1 VHVADLDA
9 RGAEAAAAEIG
20 GWAHV
25 GDLTDPAVIDAL
37 PDELDVLVN
46 NAEFQPE
53 QFARIQALM
62 VTAPFLLIRR
72 SLPAM
77 YARGWGRIVNVSSVH
92 GLRASAYKSAYVSAK
107 HGLEGFT
114 KVVAIEGAAH
124 GVTANC
130 VSPGYVRTPLVE
142 GQIEAQAATHGIPAA
157 EVVEKIMLARSA
169 I

>member
-1 VHVADLDA
+1 VEDFPPERFEYLHRVMLQAPFRLV
-9 RGAEAAAAEIG
+9 RQ
-20 GWAHV
+20 
-25 GDLTDPAVIDAL
+25 AL
-37 PDELDVLVN
+37 PG
-46 NAEFQPE
+46 
-53 QFARIQALM
+53 
-62 VTAPFLLIRR
+62 
-72 SLPAM
+72 M
-77 YARGWGRIVNVSSVH
+77 YARGWGRIVNISSVH

-142 GQIEAQAATHGIPAA
+142 GQIEAQAASHGIPAA

-169 I
+169 IKRLVEPDEVAELVAYLCSPVASAITGSSITMDGGWSAQ